1 MTSDADRIIDVY
13 RRHGPAWA
21 RDRGDRLVEGAWLD
35 RFVSLLPDDPSVLD
49 IGCGSGRPIARALIE
64 RGCDVSGVDAAPEM
78 IALCVEAFPGRDWRV
93 ADMRALSLGRTFDG
107 LVAWDRFWHLSPD
120 DQRLTVTVFRAHA
133 APGAALLF
141 TSGPADGV
149 AVGTLGGEPLYHAS
163 LDGDEYRALLDAH
176 GFEVV
181 ARGWDAPAR
190 TLLIVWIAGLR
201 TP

>member
-93 ADMRALSLGRTFDG
+93 ADMRALSQGRTFDG
-107 LVAWDRFWHLSPD
+107 LVAWDSFWHLSPD
-120 DQRLTVTVFRAHA
+120 DQRRTVTVFRAHA

-149 AVGTLGGEPLYHAS
+149 AMGTLGGEPLYHAS

-181 ARGWDAPAR
+181 ARGWDNPAR
-190 TLLIVWIAGLR
+190 TLHIVWLARLR